1 MVLSVGGDG
10 NSVLRPYY
18 EQMDQVGLDLQ
29 YTKEAWL
36 LKLEAIGR
44 EASSDCYSAMVGGF
58 EYTLYGIG
66 GSSIDA
72 GILAEGHFDS
82 RGSNAPT
89 PFNKDLFV
97 GTRLSWNDSA
107 DTALVAGGFVDL
119 DNESIFARIEYE
131 RRIGSHHKIEL

>member
-1 MVLSVGGDG
+1 
-10 NSVLRPYY
+10 
-18 EQMDQVGLDLQ
+18 
-29 YTKEAWL
+29 
-36 LKLEAIGR
+36 
-44 EASSDCYSAMVGGF
+44 MVGGF

-97 GTRLSWNDSA
+97 GTRLSWNDRA

-119 DNESIFARIEYE
+119 DNESTFARIEYE
-131 RRIGSHHKIEL
+131 RRIGSHHKIELEIQKLMNIAKPDPFYSLRRDSYLQLSLSRYW